1 MRHAAVHTGT
11 RTFSTALLRVLPLW
25 RHPGARNHEVMQPT
39 PHKSGTDVDFSL
51 VAMAVVMTIAT
62 VFLISQLV

>member
-1 MRHAAVHTGT
+1 MG
-11 RTFSTALLRVLPLW
+11 VLPLW
-25 RHPGARNHEVMQPT
+25 PGPAARNHEVMQPT

-62 VFLISQLV
+62 VFLISQLI